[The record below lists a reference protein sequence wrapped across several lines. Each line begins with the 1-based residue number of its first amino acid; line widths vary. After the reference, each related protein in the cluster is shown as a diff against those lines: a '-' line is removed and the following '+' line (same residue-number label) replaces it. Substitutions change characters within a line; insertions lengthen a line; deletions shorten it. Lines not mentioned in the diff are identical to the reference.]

1 MLQDIKQP
9 DRKWDYLLVVDTSR
23 LYRGR
28 YKAQIFKHE
37 AERLGVHILYSK
49 IPEADPLID
58 PVIIGVMEIFDELH
72 SSMSREKGLAGMRE
86 NVRQGYRAG
95 GRAPKG
101 YRLEKIATGA
111 VRDGEPVTKS
121 KLIPSDDAPFIAR
134 FLKARAAGRS
144 RMALIKELGL
154 DISSSSANAIEH
166 NALVYAGHTV
176 WNTHAAFERGDGY
189 KRGKK
194 RRPREEWVIKHNT
207 HEALITDEEAEQI
220 LQMLEAKQRDSRERR
235 TPADYLL
242 SGMLKT
248 PSGDA
253 WFGDGKR
260 HYRTKPA
267 KGEKSRWVPKSDL
280 EDAVVGQIKA
290 DMRSD
295 DFIKQLT
302 TKAREKYQKETLQPA
317 DDVRATVE
325 KISNKIGRMLELA
338 AGLSDPAPALRE
350 IDKLEKQRTSLAA
363 ELAQLEREQESLD
376 ALKKITEKDVRRV
389 LNGILEDMDTM
400 HREALKDLLGTLTE
414 KILLDPDSLE
424 CRIHYRIGI
433 ENRNKMASP
442 RGVEPLSPP

>member
-1 MLQDIKQP
+1 MTMCV
-9 DRKWDYLLVVDTSR
+9 RRWDYLLVVDTSR

-37 AERLGVHILYSK
+37 AERLGIHILYSK

-86 NVRQGYRAG
+86 NVRQGFRAG
-95 GRAPKG
+95 GRAPRG

-121 KLIPSDDAPFIAR
+121 KLVPSDEAPLIAR

-144 RMALIKELGL
+144 RMAMIKELGL

-176 WNTHAAFERGDGY
+176 WNTHAAFERGKGY
-189 KRGKK
+189 KKGKK
-194 RRPREEWVIKHNT
+194 RRPREEWVIKHKT

-220 LQMLEAKQRDSRERR
+220 LQILEAKQRECKERR

-260 HYRTKPA
+260 HYRTKPP
-267 KGEKSRWVPKSDL
+267 KGGKSRWVPKADL
-280 EDAVVGQIKA
+280 EEAVLGQVQA
-290 DMRSD
+290 DMQSD
-295 DFIKQLT
+295 EFIKQLT
-302 TKAREKYQKETLQPA
+302 AKAREKYQREIPQPA
-317 DDVRATVE
+317 DDVRATLE
-325 KISNKIGRMLELA
+325 NISDKIGRMLELA
-338 AGLSDPAPALRE
+338 AGLNDPAPALRE

-363 ELAQLEREQESLD
+363 ELAQLEREQEALD
-376 ALKKITEKDVRRV
+376 TLKKITEKDVRRV
-389 LNGILEDMDTM
+389 LSGVLEDMATM
-400 HREALKDLLGTLTE
+400 CTGRH
-414 KILLDPDSLE
+414 
-424 CRIHYRIGI
+424 
-433 ENRNKMASP
+433 
-442 RGVEPLSPP
+442 